1 VKKLHI
7 SFRKTNRPVQ
17 RATVISTTDS
27 TDKERMTKTSLRIL
41 SEVEGSTNG
50 KRDLCLVLID

>member
-1 VKKLHI
+1 MKKLHI

>member
-1 VKKLHI
+1 MHI

-27 TDKERMTKTSLRIL
+27 IDKERMTKTSLRIL
-41 SEVEGSTNG
+41 SKVEGSTNG
-50 KRDLCLVLID
+50 KRDLCLVLTD